1 LSWLNTETRNPQKRF
16 ILANVQVCHKKQLPH
31 FYLNAMISL
40 VWLVNGLFCK
50 LLNLVPRHR
59 EIVAR
64 ILGEEHSF
72 LLTKTIG
79 VLEIL
84 MAAWVFSRKNYRLA
98 AIVQALLVGIMNIIE
113 FVLAPDLLLFGRINI
128 LFAAAFIVLVLVNG
142 KVNQKTF
149 V

>member
-1 LSWLNTETRNPQKRF
+1 
-16 ILANVQVCHKKQLPH
+16 VQENKGKPLPR
-31 FYLNAMISL
+31 FYLNAAIAV
-40 VWLVNGLFCK
+40 VWLANGLFCK

-64 ILGEEHSF
+64 ILGDEHSF
-72 LLTKTIG
+72 FLTKTIG

-98 AIVQALLVGIMNIIE
+98 AIVQAGIVGTMNIIE
-113 FVLAPDLLLFGRINI
+113 FILAPDLLLFGRINI

-142 KVNQKTF
+142 KVNQKTIA
-149 V
+149 